1 MSQQNKFNI
10 VEKPEHYNYGD
21 LEVIDAIEA
30 ITSRYPAQIRYH
42 LGNLIKYICRAPFKN
57 GVEDLQKGLWYLE
70 RARKNPIVQVEIVKS
85 SMYMVDIDTCIL
97 DSALGYEKDTYPFV
111 VSILNTLAGDESID
125 AYVNYILEDV
135 SHDLKSLIKILEKS
149 TK

>member
-1 MSQQNKFNI
+1 
-10 VEKPEHYNYGD
+10 
-21 LEVIDAIEA
+21 
-30 ITSRYPAQIRYH
+30 
-42 LGNLIKYICRAPFKN
+42 
-57 GVEDLQKGLWYLE
+57 
-70 RARKNPIVQVEIVKS
+70 
-85 SMYMVDIDTCIL
+85 MVDIDTCIL